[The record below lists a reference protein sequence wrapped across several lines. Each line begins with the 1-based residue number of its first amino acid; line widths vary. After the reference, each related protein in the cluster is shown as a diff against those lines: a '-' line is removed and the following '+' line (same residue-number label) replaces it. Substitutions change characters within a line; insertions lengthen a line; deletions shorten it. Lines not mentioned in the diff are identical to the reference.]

1 MVRFSE
7 FDIYMYLQ
15 DVRRKDIL
23 HQELERI
30 QNILKGAEQ
39 VPLPDKAAQRDNIAR
54 ITQIFKALLAEKARQ
69 EVVKEVR
76 QDNTSNTEYGST
88 RPAHD
93 PTRRVGIWNVL
104 KEKITGSG

>member
-1 MVRFSE
+1 MVRFSD
-7 FDIYMYLQ
+7 FDIHMYLQ

-30 QNILKGAEQ
+30 QNILKRAERF
-39 VPLPDKAAQRDNIAR
+39 PLPDRAAQQDNVAR
-54 ITQIFKALLAEKARQ
+54 ITQMFKALLAEKARQ

-76 QDNTSNTEYGST
+76 QDNTSDTQYGST

-93 PTRRVGIWNVL
+93 PT
-104 KEKITGSG
+104 